1 MPAVDVLLRVQCCL
15 AGRWELGP
23 PRCGRAEGRTPNC
36 LLAGG
41 LSEPRGG
48 EWVCGVA
55 IQAPHFTLQ
64 STLGSLGKWQTQVP
78 GRVVTSF
85 NAPRAGLEPGVGCSP
100 EDKAQQIRTSGSGP
114 LCDWTHLE
122 SVGQPV
128 AFIQSIRCL
137 EQSGHCWIFSLK
149 LQER

>member
-1 MPAVDVLLRVQCCL
+1 MWSGHPGTSLFSAKHSGVS
-15 AGRWELGP
+15 WEV
-23 PRCGRAEGRTPNC
+23 
-36 LLAGG
+36 
-41 LSEPRGG
+41 
-48 EWVCGVA
+48 W
-55 IQAPHFTLQ
+55 
-64 STLGSLGKWQTQVP
+64 TQVP

-85 NAPRAGLEPGVGCSP
+85 NAPRAGLEPGVGYSP
-100 EDKAQQIRTSGSGP
+100 EDRVQQIRTSSSGP

-122 SVGQPV
+122 NVGQPV